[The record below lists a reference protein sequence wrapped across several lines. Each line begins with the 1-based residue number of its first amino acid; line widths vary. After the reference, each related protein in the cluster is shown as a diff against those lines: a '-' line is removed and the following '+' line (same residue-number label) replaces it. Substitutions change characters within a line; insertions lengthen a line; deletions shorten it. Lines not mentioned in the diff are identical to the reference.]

1 LKDTDEE
8 IMWGQVENV
17 GKGTKASYNPTKK
30 TITFAFNRGPDKSGE
45 ILRAQRE
52 KLMKQL
58 RDLCY
63 PSRMAYNGE
72 VVVENV
78 TEEDVVLEKKN
89 HKLIIHLNK
98 KLTAEEKAA
107 KKAPEEKQDLQ
118 QSGISWSKT

>member
-1 LKDTDEE
+1 
-8 IMWGQVENV
+8 MWGQVENV
-17 GKGTKASYNPTKK
+17 GKGTKANYNPAKK
-30 TITFAFNRGPDKSGE
+30 TITFTFNRGPDKSGE

-58 RDLCY
+58 SQLCY

-78 TEEDVVLEKKN
+78 TEEDIVLEKKN

-98 KLTAEEKAA
+98 KMTAEEKAA
-107 KKAPEEKQDLQ
+107 QKPPAVEEDKQQ
-118 QSGISWSKT
+118 GSGISWSKT